1 MRLLAVCIAL
11 LAASAALAIDDGIAF
26 DDPAMQARYEH
37 LIDEVRCVM
46 CQNQTI
52 RDSNAFVAADLRREI
67 RQLMTEGKTDDEI
80 RDFLV
85 ARYGE
90 FILYRP
96 RRPFLWIVLGLMLI
110 VGLFAAVRVVRT
122 RAALPIDTD
131 EA

>member
-1 MRLLAVCIAL
+1 L